1 MLALAAGVAL
11 GALWVHRLIDTA
23 LGMPTIA
30 DVTGPD
36 WAPPAGES
44 WPRLSVIVPARNE
57 AAHVEDALRSLL
69 ACDYSDL
76 EIIAVDDRSSDA
88 TGAIMERLAGES
100 PGRITVLRITE
111 LPPRWLGKVHAM
123 WRAAQQATGTWLL
136 FTDADVVFAPSALTR
151 AVHYA
156 RESGADHLVLAP
168 TLDMRTAGE
177 RIMIAFFQLQFVFG
191 HRPWKIS
198 DPKSKDHMGVGAF
211 NLVRREAYEKIGTF
225 ETLRMEVLDDMR
237 LGKVIK
243 DKGLRQRMAV
253 GFGLVTVR
261 WAHGAMGVVRNLTK
275 NMFALLQF
283 RWAKAFAAIVAL
295 LAIHLGPWI
304 GLVLAHGWA
313 RAGFATAVFVI
324 ACMYLGMAMRS
335 RIPVWCFLTHPIATL
350 VFAYILLRSVAH
362 AFYHGGVVW
371 RGTRYPLEELR
382 DGLV

>member
-1 MLALAAGVAL
+1 MLALAAGAAL
-11 GALWVHRLIDTA
+11 GALWAHRLIDTA
-23 LGMPTIA
+23 LGMPTLA
-30 DVTGPD
+30 DVAQPA
-36 WAPPAGES
+36 WAPPARRA

-69 ACDYSDL
+69 ASDYPDL
-76 EIIAVDDRSSDA
+76 EIIAVDDRSGDA
-88 TGAIMERLAGES
+88 TGTIMERLAQAS
-100 PGRITVLRITE
+100 SGRITVLRITE

-123 WRAAQQATGTWLL
+123 WRAAQQSTGDWLL

-156 RESGADHLVLAP
+156 METSTDHLVLAP

-211 NLVRREAYEKIGTF
+211 NLVRRQAYEKVGTYA
-225 ETLRMEVLDDMR
+225 TLRMEVLDDMR

-243 DKGLRQRMAV
+243 DNGLRQRMAV
-253 GFGLVTVR
+253 GPGLVTVR

-313 RAGFATAVFVI
+313 RAGFAVAVFVI
-324 ACMYLGMAMRS
+324 ACMYLGMALRS
-335 RIPVWCFLTHPIATL
+335 RVPFWCFLTHPIATL